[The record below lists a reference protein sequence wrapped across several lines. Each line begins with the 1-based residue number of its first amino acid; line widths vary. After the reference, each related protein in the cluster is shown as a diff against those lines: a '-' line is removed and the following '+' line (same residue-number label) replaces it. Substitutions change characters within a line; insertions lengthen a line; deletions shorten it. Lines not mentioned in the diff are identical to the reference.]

1 MRPRYV
7 APSQRPPSGL
17 ALRRLRNSWRVWP
30 LQYSIWI
37 MMLTDLKGYFFLIK
51 LLIVCRADS
60 GGCCISSIS
69 SSRSRRLG
77 ESMSAELS
85 AFDTSTALLSLDS
98 SLDELSE
105 EESESLELDSLG
117 WSTVLEF

>member
-1 MRPRYV
+1 
-7 APSQRPPSGL
+7 
-17 ALRRLRNSWRVWP
+17 
-30 LQYSIWI
+30 
-37 MMLTDLKGYFFLIK
+37 MLTDLKGYFFLIK

-85 AFDTSTALLSLDS
+85 AFETSTALLSLDS

>member
-1 MRPRYV
+1 
-7 APSQRPPSGL
+7 
-17 ALRRLRNSWRVWP
+17 
-30 LQYSIWI
+30 

-85 AFDTSTALLSLDS
+85 AFETSILLSLDS

-105 EESESLELDSLG
+105 EESESLELDSLD
-117 WSTVLEF
+117 